1 MAEVKTILVTPVGGG
16 EPYRINEEDFDEEIH
31 KKASEAKEAAVERAT
46 EAAAAKVEKAAV
58 AAEKAEAKA
67 EKEAK
72 K

>member
-1 MAEVKTILVTPVGGG
+1 MAVVPTILVTSKDVDG
-16 EPYRINEEDFDEEIH
+16 PYRINEEDFDAKVH
-31 KKASEAKEAAVERAT
+31 KKFV
-46 EAAAAKVEKAAV
+46 V